1 MSAHDR
7 DDRRAKKSLGQHFL
21 FDKNLTRKIVRQA
34 GDLSAATVIEIGPG
48 PGGLT
53 EALLETSVKRLILV
67 EKDDRFAADWR
78 ARAQIESRLSVF
90 QGDAL
95 EIAEERVLQELGEAG
110 PAIIISNLPYNVG
123 TPLLIKW
130 LRAGAWRGPMTLMF
144 QLEVAERICAAP
156 GSSAYGRLS
165 VIAQSRSRPR
175 LAMRVPAS
183 AFTPPPKVDSGVVHF
198 ETLAASDLF
207 ADLDALEAVTA
218 AAFGQRRKMLRQS
231 LKQLAAALGISA
243 VDYAESAGIDPTARP
258 EDLPPQAFQQLATI
272 YSSRRHIDP
281 AKAPISV

>member
-1 MSAHDR
+1 MSLHDQN
-7 DDRRAKKSLGQHFL
+7 DRRAKKSLGQHFL

-34 GDLSAATVIEIGPG
+34 GNLTGATVFEIGPG

-53 EALLETSVKRLILV
+53 EALLETPLKRLILA

-78 ARAQIESRLSVF
+78 TRAETDSRLHVI

-95 EIAEERVLQELGEAG
+95 ELDEESVLRDLGETP

-130 LRAGAWRGPMTLMF
+130 LRAGAWRGSMTLMF
-144 QLEVAERICAAP
+144 QLEVAERICAEP

-165 VIAQSRSRPR
+165 VMAQSRARPR

-183 AFTPPPKVDSGVVHF
+183 AFTPPPKVESGVVQF
-198 ETLAASDLF
+198 EPLPEAELF
-207 ADLDALEAVTA
+207 GLTDALETITA

-231 LKQLAAALGISA
+231 LKSVAGPLGINA
-243 VDYAESAGIDPTARP
+243 AEFAESAGIDPTARP
-258 EDLPPQAFQQLATI
+258 EDLPPQAFQRLATI
-272 YSSRRHIDP
+272 YASRRDISL
-281 AKAPISV
+281 AKTATPV

>member
-1 MSAHDR
+1 MTDHN
-7 DDRRAKKSLGQHFL
+7 DRRAKKSLGQHFL

-34 GDLSAATVIEIGPG
+34 GDLTGAVVFEIGPG

-53 EALLETSVKRLILV
+53 EALLETPLKRLILV
-67 EKDDRFAADWR
+67 EKDDRFAADWCTR
-78 ARAQIESRLSVF
+78 AETERRLQVL

-95 EIAEERVLQELGEAG
+95 EVDEERTLRDLGEDG

-130 LRAGAWRGPMTLMF
+130 LRAGPWRGSMTLMF
-144 QLEVAERICAAP
+144 QLEVAERICAEP

-165 VIAQSRSRPR
+165 VLSQSRSRPR

-198 ETLAASDLF
+198 EVLQTPALF
-207 ADLDALEAVTA
+207 DDVDALEAVTA

-231 LKQLAAALGISA
+231 LKSLAGPLEMSAAEF
-243 VDYAESAGIDPTARP
+243 AESAGVDPTSRP
-258 EDLPPQAFQQLATI
+258 EDLPPEAFQHLATI
-272 YSSRRHIDP
+272 YSSRRPIAA
-281 AKAPISV
+281 AKAATPV

>member
-1 MSAHDR
+1 MNANDR
-7 DDRRAKKSLGQHFL
+7 SDRRAKKSLGQHFL

-34 GDLSAATVIEIGPG
+34 GDLTDAVVFEIGPG

-53 EALLETSVKRLILV
+53 EALLETPLKRLILA

-78 ARAQIESRLSVF
+78 KRAETEGRLHVI

-95 EIAEERVLQELGEAG
+95 ELDEQRALRDLGEDG

-144 QLEVAERICAAP
+144 QLEVAERICAEP
-156 GSSAYGRLS
+156 GTSAYGRLS
-165 VIAQSRSRPR
+165 VLSQSRSRPR

-183 AFTPPPKVDSGVVHF
+183 AFTPPPKVESGVVHF
-198 ETLAASDLF
+198 EVLNAPALF
-207 ADLDALEAVTA
+207 ENVDALEAVTA

-231 LKQLAAALGISA
+231 LKSVAGPLGMSAAEF
-243 VDYAESAGIDPTARP
+243 AESAGIDPTSRP
-258 EDLPPQAFQQLATI
+258 EDLPPEAFQRLATV
-272 YSSRRHIDP
+272 YSSRRTIAAASAATP
-281 AKAPISV
+281 V